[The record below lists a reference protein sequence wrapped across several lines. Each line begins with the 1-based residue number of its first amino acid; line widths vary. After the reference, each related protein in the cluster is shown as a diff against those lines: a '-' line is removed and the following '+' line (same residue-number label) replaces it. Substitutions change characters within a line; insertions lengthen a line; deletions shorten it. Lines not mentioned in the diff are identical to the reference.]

1 MKERLKVLFVVSEVD
16 PFVKTGGLADVAS
29 SLPQAIKELG
39 HDIRVVMPEY
49 KQIPQSYIEESEHLL
64 HYRTKVAWRNNYVGV
79 NKLEYE
85 GITTYFIDNKNC
97 FHRKSLYDNDDRHIQ
112 FAYFCR
118 AVLEMLPK
126 LDFKPDII
134 HCNDWQTG
142 PLSIFLKENYQ
153 EYDFYQDIKTVFTIH
168 NLKYQGEFGKE
179 ILGDV
184 LCLDEGHWQSGV
196 LRHNNCINY
205 MKMGI
210 NMSDTVSTVSETYAE
225 EIKTP
230 AFGEGLDYAI
240 RMNANDVCGI
250 INGIDYKKYNPAKDQ
265 DIYNNYSLDDLKGKM
280 KNKRKLQTDM
290 GLPTSDEVPVISI
303 ISRLVEQKGIDLVK
317 GVIDELMQEE
327 IQLVILGTG
336 DNKYESFLQELAHRY
351 PKQVAVNIK
360 YDANLAKKIYAGS
373 DIFLMPSKYEPCGLS
388 QLISL
393 RYGTIPVVRETGG
406 LKDTISSY
414 DEATN
419 EGNGFSFTHYNGHS
433 MLAAIRRAIKFYH
446 QPQIWKDIVVQAMKS
461 DFSWN
466 NSAQEYVELYYKTL
480 DLDDESER
488 MININQATINKLKKL
503 KSIGPVLAQ
512 SMLDYR
518 EESGGFKEREELLE
532 VSGIGKKKYELL
544 KNKIKL

>member
-1 MKERLKVLFVVSEVD
+1 
-16 PFVKTGGLADVAS
+16 
-29 SLPQAIKELG
+29 
-39 HDIRVVMPEY
+39 
-49 KQIPQSYIEESEHLL
+49 
-64 HYRTKVAWRNNYVGV
+64 
-79 NKLEYE
+79 
-85 GITTYFIDNKNC
+85 
-97 FHRKSLYDNDDRHIQ
+97 
-112 FAYFCR
+112 
-118 AVLEMLPK
+118 
-126 LDFKPDII
+126 
-134 HCNDWQTG
+134 
-142 PLSIFLKENYQ
+142 
-153 EYDFYQDIKTVFTIH
+153 
-168 NLKYQGEFGKE
+168 
-179 ILGDV
+179 
-184 LCLDEGHWQSGV
+184 
-196 LRHNNCINY
+196 